1 MQPVVEPVANEA
13 EEAVAV
19 ESANILSIEAELEAL
34 DNQIADAEIE
44 LDEME
49 AANDE
54 DEPMDLADLQNAR
67 LNYAA
72 QGLGLEDLIDIFD
85 ADTAA
90 TAE

>member
-1 MQPVVEPVANEA
+1 MK
-13 EEAVAV
+13 
-19 ESANILSIEAELEAL
+19 
-34 DNQIADAEIE
+34 
-44 LDEME
+44 

-90 TAE
+90 IAEWFYLVWIVGPLLESKISNGVSVLYFENYCLFIR

>member
-1 MQPVVEPVANEA
+1 MK
-13 EEAVAV
+13 
-19 ESANILSIEAELEAL
+19 
-34 DNQIADAEIE
+34 
-44 LDEME
+44 

-90 TAE
+90 IAE

>member
-1 MQPVVEPVANEA
+1 MK
-13 EEAVAV
+13 
-19 ESANILSIEAELEAL
+19 
-34 DNQIADAEIE
+34 
-44 LDEME
+44 